1 MGRDSVCTIG
11 WPVAAGM
18 LAHAAHWWL
27 MTAWGV
33 NLATAAFAAC
43 LLVGTPLV
51 AVAHW
56 LRMTLAFAIGFAS
69 VVSFMP
75 GSFVFRMLSGLIQ
88 LPGSASPNV
97 WLRRCQTEQSQR
109 WWLSAWRSG

>member
-1 MGRDSVCTIG
+1 
-11 WPVAAGM
+11 
-18 LAHAAHWWL
+18 

-43 LLVGTPLV
+43 LLVGTLLV

-56 LRMTLAFAIGFAS
+56 LRMTLAVAIGFAS

-75 GSFVFRMLSGLIQ
+75 GPYVFRMLSGLIQ
-88 LPGSASPNV
+88 LPGNASPNLLAAAV
-97 WLRRCQTEQSQR
+97 SNGAVATLVVVGMAVGLTLPKYVRDMVLAAGARRQ
-109 WWLSAWRSG
+109 

>member
-1 MGRDSVCTIG
+1 LRR
-11 WPVAAGM
+11 
-18 LAHAAHWWL
+18 
-27 MTAWGV
+27 
-33 NLATAAFAAC
+33 AF
-43 LLVGTPLV
+43 VGTPLV

-75 GSFVFRMLSGLIQ
+75 GSYVFRMLSGLIQ

-97 WLRRCQTEQSQR
+97 LAATVSNGAVATLVVVGMAVGLTLPMYVRDMVLAAGARRQ
-109 WWLSAWRSG
+109 